1 MDCPSWI
8 GTEPM
13 TTHWSTDGKN
23 LFIHFTITRSTFV
36 IPDPLVNSLIHY
48 VIYVFPCWDIIVS
61 WFSRGGNKPRCEL
74 YFATVAVVCTFSV
87 FQPGWPSEV
96 IEVSVGPSNWDPEI
110 SNSWVTTMRDGLVR
124 FTVVSLNWSVSKVWI
139 VGWCHPV
146 FVSRCFGLWWSIMA
160 VPIDQPLGGTAST
173 IPLWCAPT

>member
-1 MDCPSWI
+1 MERTCSSTLQLQDPLLSSQIHLWI
-8 GTEPM
+8 
-13 TTHWSTDGKN
+13 HWSIMSSMCFHVETS
-23 LFIHFTITRSTFV
+23 LFR
-36 IPDPLVNSLIHY
+36 
-48 VIYVFPCWDIIVS
+48 
-61 WFSRGGNKPRCEL
+61 WFSGGGNKPRCEL